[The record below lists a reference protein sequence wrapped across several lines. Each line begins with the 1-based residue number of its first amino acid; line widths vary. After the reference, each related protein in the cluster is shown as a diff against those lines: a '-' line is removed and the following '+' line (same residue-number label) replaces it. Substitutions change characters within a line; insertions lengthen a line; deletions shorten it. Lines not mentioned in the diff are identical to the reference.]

1 MKLTA
6 IYARFFRSLNYDYVR
21 LSNPNYSPDPWDG
34 TPSGAQYPFVRL
46 RLEDQITTVV
56 GGNESGKSQ
65 VLAAVRA
72 ALTGEGYERSD
83 FCRYSPF
90 FSVDKTLI
98 RPEFGAEFRDLSHAD
113 IEAIEEATG
122 ETGLTGT
129 DRVAIFRM
137 NTTPQLRLYAHRGDQ
152 WTKPSHVKKPSLLND
167 AGLPAPFNIDAD
179 IPLPD
184 SVPLEFLATGKPA
197 AAVGRSVLRS
207 IWDAFTNNST
217 WFDSKDSVVSQASEI
232 STSFK
237 TSTSIDEKELKKY
250 HLAADL
256 LLKVAGL
263 DRSQFVEL
271 QTAVRTK
278 NGYANS
284 IVDTINSELSKA
296 LNFPHWWTQDSQF
309 ELFVA
314 LFEYDLVFMIRDR
327 TGRSYGF
334 DERSDGLKY
343 FLSYFVQYLAHE
355 APSDGRPEILLMDEP
370 DRFLSSSGQQDLLR
384 VFADFAEP
392 EDDARAPVQVL
403 YVTHSPFL
411 IDKNHAER
419 IRVLEK
425 GEHDEGTRI
434 VASVAQNH
442 YEPLRSAFGSFVG
455 ETAFI
460 GTCNLMLEGPSDQIL
475 LAGISSWLGRQNA
488 PDRERL
494 DLNRITLVPAGG
506 VSQVPYLIYLARG
519 RDIEQP
525 AVIAL
530 LDGDKAGNEA
540 RATIRKGGVR
550 RKPLIADDLVLQLSD
565 AELDDVTTDNPHGR
579 VAIED
584 LIPIDIAIA
593 AAGSYCAKVV
603 PDIDIPKLG
612 LSIGPV
618 FGEGSGGEP
627 PAAGAKGTIDA
638 LEQTIRRLTAQEN
651 FELNKIGFAR
661 SVLAELASDATREQD
676 RQTLSRNFRQLFEA
690 LGVRQRKAVRAES
703 VERVSSRINRARDR
717 FIREHVSTATREHVL
732 LLIEEISGQL
742 DNSEEAEDVRAEMR
756 SWRPRFH
763 LDEDPREA
771 IEDIEDLH
779 AALRSL
785 AYLGKRKAATEPTL
799 PAPKTEEDQ
808 ATPAIAGEPETVV
821 ESPAGSQSST
831 NAEHVLRGENA

>member
-21 LSNPNYSPDPWDG
+21 LSNPNYSPDPWDS

-90 FSVDKTLI
+90 FSVDKTLV
-98 RPEFGAEFRDLSHAD
+98 RPEFGAEFRDISEAD
-113 IEAIEEATG
+113 IKAIEEATG
-122 ETGLTGT
+122 ETGLSGT

-137 NTTPQLRLYAHRGDQ
+137 NTTPQLRLYAYRGDQ
-152 WTKPSHVKKPSLLND
+152 WLEPSHIKKPTLLSE

-179 IPLPD
+179 VPLPD
-184 SVPLEFLATGKPA
+184 SVPLEFLATGKA
-197 AAVGRSVLRS
+197 TAAVGRSVLRS
-207 IWDAFTNNST
+207 IWDAVTNNSS
-217 WFDSKDSVVSQASEI
+217 WFDSKDSVVSQANEI
-232 STSFK
+232 SSSFK
-237 TSTSIDEKELKKY
+237 TSTSIDNEELKKY

-271 QTAVRTK
+271 QNAVRTK

-384 VFADFAEP
+384 VFADFADP
-392 EDDARAPVQVL
+392 EDEARAPVQVL

-460 GTCNLMLEGPSDQIL
+460 VTCNLMLEGPSDQIL

-540 RATIRKGGVR
+540 RATIRRGGAR

-565 AELDDVTTDNPHGR
+565 AELDGVTTDNPHGR

-584 LIPIDIAIA
+584 LIPFNIAIA
-593 AAGSYCAKVV
+593 AASRYCAEFV
-603 PDIDIPKLG
+603 PDVDISTLG
-612 LSIGPV
+612 LSAGTV
-618 FGEGSGGEP
+618 FDEAP
-627 PAAGAKGTIDA
+627 TKAGAKGTIDA
-638 LEQTIRRLTAQEN
+638 LEQAIRKVTGQES

-661 SVLAELASDATREQD
+661 SVLAELASDAVQEED
-676 RQTLSRNFRQLFEA
+676 RQLLAANFRQLFTA
-690 LGVRQRKAVRAES
+690 LGVRQRAAVRAES

-717 FIREHVSTATREHVL
+717 FMREHVSTATREHVL

-756 SWRPRFH
+756 SWRPQFH
-763 LDEDPREA
+763 LDDDPREA
-771 IEDIEDLH
+771 IEDIEELH
-779 AALRSL
+779 TALRSL
-785 AYLGKRKAATEPTL
+785 AYLGKRKAANEPVSF
-799 PAPKTEEDQ
+799 
-808 ATPAIAGEPETVV
+808 TPSPDTGQGTPGTASDAGLPETVDAAPGAV
-821 ESPAGSQSST
+821 SQ
-831 NAEHVLRGENA
+831 A